1 MRAFSDW
8 LLQVLLSDNL
18 EAVFPNATGEY
29 APFIEEM
36 WKDTAI
42 QATYNR
48 RNELQMLPRVAT
60 YFLDRVRLF
69 SVFSLSLSLS
79 LSLSDIKPPISVF
92 FLSSFLII

>member
-18 EAVFPNATGEY
+18 ETIFPAATCEY

-69 SVFSLSLSLS
+69 SALSLSLS
-79 LSLSDIKPPISVF
+79 RF
-92 FLSSFLII
+92 

>member
-8 LLQVLLSDNL
+8 VLQVLQSDNS
-18 EAVFPNATGEY
+18 EAIFPAATCEY
-29 APFIEEM
+29 AAFTEEM
-36 WKDTAI
+36 WKDAAI

-69 SVFSLSLSLS
+69 SVLSLSLSLS
-79 LSLSDIKPPISVF
+79 LSLISKT
-92 FLSSFLII
+92 

>member
-18 EAVFPNATGEY
+18 EALFPDATGEY
-29 APFIEEM
+29 APFIEEI
-36 WKDTAI
+36 WKNTAI

-69 SVFSLSLSLS
+69 SVFSLSLSQRHKTSNKCFLF
-79 LSLSDIKPPISVF
+79 VF
-92 FLSSFLII
+92 LFNYLNPL

>member
-8 LLQVLLSDNL
+8 LLQVLQLDNS
-18 EAVFPNATGEY
+18 EAIFPGATCEY

-36 WKDTAI
+36 WKDAAI

-69 SVFSLSLSLS
+69 SVLSLSLS
-79 LSLSDIKPPISVF
+79 HF
-92 FLSSFLII
+92 